1 VIPLEMPVDP
11 ASKPQPGGQQP
22 VVSLNAPLHP
32 AAGRGGEYT
41 SVPLYVA
48 TPGVLSLLGID
59 PATIS
64 PVTDILTDQAG
75 PPVLTTITTATN
87 PAHVQPIRAP
97 GYGSYP
103 ASLMTR
109 SALAG
114 KHWTRIQSGWLI
126 ESTQALSAAQ
136 LTAAQDAA
144 AKAGIAIE
152 SRNNQASLATISAA
166 AAAAGA
172 LMALGVLA
180 MAVGLI
186 RTEAASE
193 VRTLTAIGAT
203 SATRRVLTA
212 TTAGALALLG
222 TLLGSAAAYLALAA
236 GHRQLGGGFSG
247 QAPILELAITITAVP
262 VAATAVGWLLSGR
275 NPPAVARQALD

>member
-1 VIPLEMPVDP
+1 
-11 ASKPQPGGQQP
+11 
-22 VVSLNAPLHP
+22 
-32 AAGRGGEYT
+32 
-41 SVPLYVA
+41 
-48 TPGVLSLLGID
+48 
-59 PATIS
+59 
-64 PVTDILTDQAG
+64 
-75 PPVLTTITTATN
+75 
-87 PAHVQPIRAP
+87 
-97 GYGSYP
+97 
-103 ASLMTR
+103 
-109 SALAG
+109 
-114 KHWTRIQSGWLI
+114 
-126 ESTQALSAAQ
+126 LSAAQ

-144 AKAGIAIE
+144 AKAGLAIE
-152 SRNNQASLATISAA
+152 SRNTQASLGTISAA

-172 LMALGVLA
+172 LIALGVLA

-186 RTEAASE
+186 RTEAAGE

-236 GHRQLGGGFSG
+236 GHRQAGGGLSG
-247 QAPILELAITITAVP
+247 QAPVVELAITITVVP

>member
-1 VIPLEMPVDP
+1 
-11 ASKPQPGGQQP
+11 
-22 VVSLNAPLHP
+22 
-32 AAGRGGEYT
+32 
-41 SVPLYVA
+41 
-48 TPGVLSLLGID
+48 VLSLLGID
-59 PATIS
+59 PARIN

-75 PPVLTTITTATN
+75 SPVLTTITSAWN
-87 PAHVQPIRAP
+87 AAHVQQIHAP

-103 ASLMTR
+103 ASLITQ

-114 KHWTRIQSGWLI
+114 KHWTRIPSGWLI
-126 ESTQALSAAQ
+126 ESTRTLSAAQ

-144 AKAGIAIE
+144 AKAGLAIE
-152 SRNNQASLATISAA
+152 SRNTQASLGTISAA

-172 LMALGVLA
+172 LIALGVLA

-186 RTEAASE
+186 RTEAAGE

-236 GHRQLGGGFSG
+236 GHRQVGGGLSG
-247 QAPILELAITITAVP
+247 QAPVVELAITITVVP